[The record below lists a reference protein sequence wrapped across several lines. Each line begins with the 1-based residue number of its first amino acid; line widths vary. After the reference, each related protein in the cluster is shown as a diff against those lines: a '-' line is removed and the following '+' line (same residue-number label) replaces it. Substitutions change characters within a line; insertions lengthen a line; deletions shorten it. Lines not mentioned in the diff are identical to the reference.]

1 MNPIR
6 DPRRV
11 EYYAGLV
18 REMMLTEPG
27 EECEFDPAWI
37 WTRDWKVVPTEE
49 MGHLPQPDIPR
60 LVTALRVAGCTHCVA
75 VFNEPGYIQQLP
87 LAMTTHPPP
96 DMPICYLL
104 SVDEADFQEFNR
116 QLGPFRFLITADD
129 RSWAIS
135 CTEWY
140 NLFAAKP
147 ELLEAMLGKPIE
159 QARLDYFRFASELAK
174 QPDDPLLRVA
184 LRYATL

>member
-1 MNPIR
+1 
-6 DPRRV
+6 
-11 EYYAGLV
+11 
-18 REMMLTEPG
+18 
-27 EECEFDPAWI
+27 
-37 WTRDWKVVPTEE
+37 
-49 MGHLPQPDIPR
+49 
-60 LVTALRVAGCTHCVA
+60 
-75 VFNEPGYIQQLP
+75 
-87 LAMTTHPPP
+87 
-96 DMPICYLL
+96 MPICYLL